1 MNKRRYQILVPVR
14 QIGEDSS
21 STPFVVFSLPTTQ
34 TVDRSN
40 KHTPPPLHCCNPIE
54 FTNHHMSTNTILPP
68 PKPPQQRRPNVL
80 ITGTPGTGKTTL
92 AARIVER
99 LNQPSSQSDN
109 DDNNE
114 TTDDIV
120 VVAKHINVGEF
131 IQTHQ
136 FYDGYDDILQT
147 YILDEDPLL
156 DALDELFIETMT
168 RHDSRTESSTPSP
181 PHNHECDTDENYSI
195 SLIADYHICE
205 IFPERYFDLVLV
217 LRTDTERLYDRYMAR
232 NYHHPPPNHN
242 NDDLSEHTTT
252 TPSTTPPTTT
262 TSSTTPPT
270 STKMTH
276 NLQCEIMNVILEQAQ
291 QSYAP
296 EIVIELPS
304 NTIEDMESN
313 VQRVILWIEQYMMMM
328 NHQNNTL

>member
-1 MNKRRYQILVPVR
+1 
-14 QIGEDSS
+14 
-21 STPFVVFSLPTTQ
+21 
-34 TVDRSN
+34 
-40 KHTPPPLHCCNPIE
+40 
-54 FTNHHMSTNTILPP
+54 MSTNAILP
-68 PKPPQQRRPNVL
+68 QRRPNVL

-99 LNQPSSQSDN
+99 LNQPSSSPSACDN
-109 DDNNE
+109 NNE

-168 RHDSRTESSTPSP
+168 RYDSRCCTESSSTPSSP
-181 PHNHECDTDENYSI
+181 PTPTPTHNQECYTDENYSI

-232 NYHHPPPNHN
+232 NYHHHQPPPHHHHH
-242 NDDLSEHTTT
+242 DHDLSEHTTT
-252 TPSTTPPTTT
+252 TPSTST
-262 TSSTTPPT
+262 TTPPT

-313 VQRVILWIEQYMMMM
+313 VQRVILWIEQYMM

>member
-1 MNKRRYQILVPVR
+1 
-14 QIGEDSS
+14 
-21 STPFVVFSLPTTQ
+21 
-34 TVDRSN
+34 
-40 KHTPPPLHCCNPIE
+40 
-54 FTNHHMSTNTILPP
+54 MSTNTILPP
-68 PKPPQQRRPNVL
+68 PILPQRRPNVL

-99 LNQPSSQSDN
+99 LNQPSSQSACDDN
-109 DDNNE
+109 DDE
-114 TTDDIV
+114 TTDDI

-168 RHDSRTESSTPSP
+168 RYDSRRTESSSTPSQP
-181 PHNHECDTDENYSI
+181 SHNHECYTDENYSI

-232 NYHHPPPNHN
+232 NYHHHQPPPHHHHH
-242 NDDLSEHTTT
+242 DHDLSEHTTT
-252 TPSTTPPTTT
+252 TPSTST
-262 TSSTTPPT
+262 TTPPT

-313 VQRVILWIEQYMMMM
+313 VQRVILWIEQYMM

>member
-1 MNKRRYQILVPVR
+1 
-14 QIGEDSS
+14 
-21 STPFVVFSLPTTQ
+21 
-34 TVDRSN
+34 
-40 KHTPPPLHCCNPIE
+40 
-54 FTNHHMSTNTILPP
+54 MSTNTILPP
-68 PKPPQQRRPNVL
+68 QRPQRRPNVL

-99 LNQPSSQSDN
+99 LNQPSSQSD
-109 DDNNE
+109 DDDE
-114 TTDDIV
+114 TTDDI

-168 RHDSRTESSTPSP
+168 RYDSRCCTESSSTPSSP
-181 PHNHECDTDENYSI
+181 PTPTPTHNQECYTDENYSI

-232 NYHHPPPNHN
+232 NYHHHQPPPHH
-242 NDDLSEHTTT
+242 NDDLSENTSTTPPSTTT
-252 TPSTTPPTTT
+252 TTPPTT
-262 TSSTTPPT
+262 
-270 STKMTH
+270 STKMTQ

-313 VQRVILWIEQYMMMM
+313 VQRVILWIQQYMMM

>member
-1 MNKRRYQILVPVR
+1 
-14 QIGEDSS
+14 
-21 STPFVVFSLPTTQ
+21 
-34 TVDRSN
+34 
-40 KHTPPPLHCCNPIE
+40 
-54 FTNHHMSTNTILPP
+54 MSTNTILPP

-99 LNQPSSQSDN
+99 LNQPSSQSD
-109 DDNNE
+109 DDDE
-114 TTDDIV
+114 TTDDI

-232 NYHHPPPNHN
+232 NYHHHQPPPHHHHH
-242 NDDLSEHTTT
+242 DHDLSEHTTT
-252 TPSTTPPTTT
+252 TPSTST
-262 TSSTTPPT
+262 TTPPT